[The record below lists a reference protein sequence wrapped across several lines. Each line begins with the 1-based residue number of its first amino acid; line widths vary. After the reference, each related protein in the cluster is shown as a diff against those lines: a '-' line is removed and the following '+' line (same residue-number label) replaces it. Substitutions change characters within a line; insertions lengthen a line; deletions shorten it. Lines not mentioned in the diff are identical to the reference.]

1 MNNNQDIQD
10 DFPIHT
16 GQVKSTL
23 INNSAKESSELCQ
36 ECSMCCTG
44 VIFSHVT
51 ISKNA
56 HNRLPQA
63 KGKIKGG
70 NFKMSFPCQY
80 IQEGSCTVYTERP
93 NRCKTYSCKLLDKV
107 ISGEIPFEQA
117 NQITTTTKKQVEL
130 LRATIALILNI
141 ETTNATL
148 QRNFRND
155 LHSVHKLFSDRFNG
169 TTDPIFETY
178 EIEFCLHTLDF
189 IKGLYTYFYE
199 SSLLEKYNNLVIR
212 VSSNNN

>member
-10 DFPIHT
+10 NFPIHT
-16 GQVKSTL
+16 DQVKST
-23 INNSAKESSELCQ
+23 IIKNSAKESSELCQ

-51 ISKNA
+51 ISKKA
-56 HNRLPQA
+56 HDKLPKA
-63 KGKIKGG
+63 NGKFKGDD
-70 NFKMSFPCQY
+70 FKMSFPCQY

-107 ISGEIPFEQA
+107 IRGEIPFEKA
-117 NQITTTTKKQVEL
+117 NQITTITKKQVVL
-130 LRATIALILNI
+130 LRETMALILNI
-141 ETTNATL
+141 ETTNLTL
-148 QRNFRND
+148 QRNFRDD
-155 LHSVHKLFSDRFNG
+155 LHSVHKLFSNRFND

-178 EIEFCLHTLDF
+178 EIEFCLNTLDF

-199 SSLLEKYNNLVIR
+199 SSLLEKYNNLVIKI
-212 VSSNNN
+212 SSNKN